1 MEINMSTMTLRPG
14 EAADLHVTD
23 TKDDGFFARLVKA
36 RESEARRRS
45 AAYLAWFS
53 DERLRGLGLSPRD
66 VAAIRD
72 GTFEGLSF

>member
-1 MEINMSTMTLRPG
+1 MSTMTLRPG
-14 EAADLHVTD
+14 EAADLHVANTEGQ
-23 TKDDGFFARLVKA
+23 GFFDRLVKA
-36 RESEARRRS
+36 REREARRRA

-66 VAAIRD
+66 IAAIRT